1 MEALDYSALG
11 VAGLVATTLA
21 IGLRVVW
28 VAYQDTLKRLAAM
41 NETYTKLLV
50 DLTVTLAG
58 LKQVIEG
65 QEQLLRERVGD
76 ARPH

>member
-1 MEALDYSALG
+1 MDYSALG

-65 QEQLLRERVGD
+65 QERLLRERAGD